1 MKWLLSYSL
10 FLIIACCVGIKRC
23 CAWRGAGADSVS
35 YGTECVF
42 FILIEKGRFI
52 VLDLWGVRIDNL
64 CGTSWTCILLDR

>member
-1 MKWLLSYSL
+1 MSVLRDVAPGEGLV
-10 FLIIACCVGIKRC
+10 LILCL
-23 CAWRGAGADSVS
+23 
-35 YGTECVF
+35 TELNVFF